1 MNFLRY
7 VLRRLAQAALVLA
20 LVVVLQFLLLHLAP
34 GDVADVIAGEAQAS
48 DPAFIEQLRR
58 ELGLDQPLPIQLLM
72 HLQRVLSLDWGHA
85 HSMDAPVWQLIA
97 ERLPGTALLMVSAL
111 LLAIVS
117 GVMLGMAAAL
127 HARRWLDGLI
137 SVLALLFYATPGFL
151 VGIGL
156 ILLFTVQLQWLP
168 MSGMSSLYDDASLWA
183 RLLDT
188 ARHLVLPMLSLA
200 LFYVAIYTRLMRA
213 AMLEVLPMDHVRT
226 ARSKGLSRWRVVWHH
241 AARNALLPIVTM
253 AGLQVSSLLGG
264 SVIVETIFGWPGIG
278 RLAFEAVFKRDVPL
292 VMGILLLSS
301 VLVLAV
307 SLLVDLL
314 YTRLDPRIRLR

>member
-20 LVVVLQFLLLHLAP
+20 LVVVLQFLLLHMAP

-58 ELGLDQPLPIQLLM
+58 ELGLDQPLLIQLLM
-72 HLQRVLSLDWGHA
+72 HLQRVVSLDWGHA

-117 GVMLGMAAAL
+117 GVLLGMAAAL
-127 HARRWLDGLI
+127 HARRWLDGFI

-183 RLLDT
+183 RVLDT
-188 ARHLVLPMLSLA
+188 GRHLVLPMLSLA

-226 ARSKGLSRWRVVWHH
+226 ARSKGLGRWRIVWHH

>member
-1 MNFLRY
+1 MSLLRY
-7 VLRRLAQAALVLA
+7 RLRRLGQAGLVLL

-58 ELGLDQPLPIQLLM
+58 DLGLDRPLTVQLGLHM
-72 HLQRVLSLDWGHA
+72 QRLLTLDWGHA

-111 LLAIVS
+111 TLAIVM
-117 GVMLGMAAAL
+117 GVLLGMLAAL
-127 HARRWLDGLI
+127 YARRWADGLI

-156 ILLFTVQLQWLP
+156 ILVFSVQLQWLP
-168 MSGMSSLYDDASLWA
+168 MSGMSSLYGDSPWTL
-183 RLLDT
+183 RLIDS
-188 ARHLVLPMLSLA
+188 AKHLVLPMISLA

-226 ARSKGLSRWRVVWHH
+226 ARSKGLGRWRVVVQ
-241 AARNALLPIVTM
+241 RGVLRLSV
-253 AGLQVSSLLGG
+253 GGG
-264 SVIVETIFGWPGIG
+264 SV
-278 RLAFEAVFKRDVPL
+278 LQ
-292 VMGILLLSS
+292 SS
-301 VLVLAV
+301 LGYESPTATPHAL
-307 SLLVDLL
+307 
-314 YTRLDPRIRLR
+314 P